1 MIEVRNL
8 TFSYDR
14 RPENAALTDITFSI
28 KQGTVTAVIG
38 PSGCG
43 KSTLCQILCGIIP
56 QCISGEIQ
64 GEVRVGGTDV
74 QHTSLRDLSQKIGYV
89 MQDPDRQIIA
99 STVEDEL
106 AFGPENLCLPPEE
119 IRVRI
124 EAVKEALGI
133 CHLAEKN
140 PGKLSG
146 GQKQLIAIG
155 GILAME
161 PEVLILDEPLS
172 QLDREGRERITGLMK
187 KLRAQGKTL
196 LAVEHDY
203 RMLDFADQWICLERG
218 RLKAIGS
225 PGALLERG
233 VVL

>member
-1 MIEVRNL
+1 MIHVRNL

-14 RPENAALTDITFSI
+14 RPEKAALTDITFSI
-28 KQGTVTAVIG
+28 KPGTVTAVIG

-56 QCISGEIQ
+56 QCISGELQ

-74 QHTSLRDLSQKIGYV
+74 QHVSLRELSQKIGYV
-89 MQDPDRQIIA
+89 MQDPERQIIA

-119 IRVRI
+119 IRGRI
-124 EAVKEALGI
+124 EAVSDALGI
-133 CHLAEKN
+133 RHLAAKN

-146 GQKQLIAIG
+146 GQKQLVAIG
-155 GILAME
+155 GILTME
-161 PEVLILDEPLS
+161 PDVLILDEPLS
-172 QLDREGRERITGLMK
+172 QVDREGRERMIALMK
-187 KLRAQGKTL
+187 KLRAQGKTI

-203 RMLDFADQWICLERG
+203 RMMDFADQWICLDRG
-218 RLKAIGS
+218 RLRAIGS